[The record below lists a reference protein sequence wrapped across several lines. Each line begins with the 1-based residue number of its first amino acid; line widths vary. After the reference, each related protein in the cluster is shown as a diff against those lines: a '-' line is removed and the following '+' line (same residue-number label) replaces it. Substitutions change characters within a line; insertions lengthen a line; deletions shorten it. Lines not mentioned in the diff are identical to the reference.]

1 MSNSVRWL
9 SAGEDEYTPH
19 GKKCQGEFQK
29 KRRKSDFFFTIHN
42 SQFLILN
49 SGESVCVPGGAW
61 CSALRRRAEPR
72 KDVAGDVPTIKLN

>member
-29 KRRKSDFFFTIHN
+29 KEEKVAFF
-42 SQFLILN
+42 S
-49 SGESVCVPGGAW
+49 
-61 CSALRRRAEPR
+61 
-72 KDVAGDVPTIKLN
+72 

>member
-29 KRRKSDFFFTIHN
+29 NMGKSGFF
-42 SQFLILN
+42 FLILN

-61 CSALRRRAEPR
+61 CGALRRRAEPR